1 MSKSNNLAG
10 KVVWITGA
18 SSGIGEALAVA
29 LARQGAALVLSA
41 RRETELLIVKEKCA
55 GAYIVV
61 VLPIDLEVKE
71 ELSQKVE
78 WVISTMG
85 TLYMLIH
92 CAGLSQRSF
101 AADTTLDVYRRIMEI
116 NYFAT
121 VQLSLAVLPHFLKQ
135 NEGQFVVMSSVAGKV
150 GLPLR
155 TAYSAAKHAIEGF
168 FSSLRTELWRTDIK
182 ILVVRA
188 GAVKTNIA
196 RNALTGNGIPF
207 NKKDE
212 IIQSGISPQKCAE
225 VILKGV
231 YENKKEM
238 MVGSKKERLLFAVNR
253 LFPGVAFNLVKKLG
267 DKN

>member
-182 ILVVRA
+182 I
-188 GAVKTNIA
+188 
-196 RNALTGNGIPF
+196 TGNGIPF